1 VAAPLPAAATKGEAV
16 TAIFA
21 HRGSAHLSRENT
33 VEAFVAARKLGADGI
48 ELDVR
53 RTADGVL
60 VVHHD
65 AELTDAGPIAELSSS
80 ELPEWIPF
88 LEEGLDACRPI
99 QVNVE
104 IKQDTGDLVNEHD
117 DRLPVEVATL
127 LARREE
133 AARIVVS
140 SFSLSAIDTV
150 RATVRSLA
158 TALLVE
164 VAEDPFRALATARR
178 HGHGGVHPFHL
189 SVDKALI
196 SDAAAEGIAIR
207 TWTVDDPER
216 IVALA
221 KLGVDAVITNE
232 VQAARRALG
241 RSDGSAS
248 RPRPDGSRA

>member
-1 VAAPLPAAATKGEAV
+1 MTE
-16 TAIFA
+16 IFA
-21 HRGSAHLSRENT
+21 HRGSADLTRENT
-33 VEAFVAARKLGADGI
+33 VEAFVAARRLGADGI

-65 AELTDAGPIAELSSS
+65 AELPDAGPIAELSSA
-80 ELPEWIPF
+80 ELPEWLPS
-88 LEEGLDACRPI
+88 LEDALDACRPI

-104 IKQDTGDLVNEHD
+104 IKQDAGDRAHEHD
-117 DRLPVEVATL
+117 DPLPFEVARL

-150 RATVRSLA
+150 RATLPSLA

-164 VAEDPFRALATARR
+164 VAEDPFRALATASR
-178 HGHGGVHPFHL
+178 HGHCGVHPFYL

-196 SDAAAEGIAIR
+196 SDAAAAGIAVR

-216 IVALA
+216 IAELA
-221 KLGVDAVITNE
+221 KLGVDAVITND
-232 VQAARRALG
+232 VLAARRALG
-241 RSDGSAS
+241 RSDSSA
-248 RPRPDGSRA
+248 